1 MCYTALMRAL
11 LAFDKFKDSMSAS
24 EACAV
29 AASMIRKVRPNWEVE
44 LCPVADGSDGFAEIL
59 TQARAGSLI
68 HHTVMGPSFKPV
80 EAHIGVVE
88 CASFNLSSKAW
99 LKLPDKGTVVVIEMA
114 QASGLMHLSVPERNL
129 WYTSS
134 FGTGE
139 LLKIAIDMQPE
150 VIVLGVGGSATH
162 DLGLGALE
170 ALGVRFRAENGDIL
184 TQLTPHL
191 WDKVVAIEGE
201 LPKKLPRIIV
211 APNVQNK
218 LLGQRGAAALFGP
231 QKGLKP
237 TDLNRLEAQTLR
249 MAELIMGHFGASR
262 SIIEAPGS
270 GAAGGMMVGL
280 QAALKVEVVPGIEL
294 TDRWV
299 RLNEKIERANIVIT
313 GEGRFDMGTL
323 EGKAPQYVIERASHR
338 GKRIYCLVGQL
349 LLPPGGQWP
358 ANLSEAKMTRIA
370 PEDIS
375 EEESM
380 ESAIGYL
387 GEAVRQV
394 AEVLPED

>member
-1 MCYTALMRAL
+1 MRVL

-29 AASMIRKVRPNWEVE
+29 AASMIRKVRPLWEVE
-44 LCPVADGSDGFAEIL
+44 LCPVADGSDGFASIL
-59 TQARAGSLI
+59 TQARSGSLV
-68 HHTVMGPSFKPV
+68 HHTVSGPNFKPV
-80 EAHIGVVE
+80 EAHIGVVD

-99 LKLPDKGTVVVIEMA
+99 LKLPDKGTVAVVEMA
-114 QASGLMHLSVPERNL
+114 QASGLMHLSPAERNL

-134 FGTGE
+134 YGTGE
-139 LLKIAIDMQPE
+139 LIKLALEMNPE
-150 VIVLGVGGSATH
+150 VVVLGVGGSATH

-170 ALGVRFRAENGDIL
+170 ALGLRFRAENGDIL
-184 TQLTPHL
+184 AQLTPHH
-191 WDKVVAIEGE
+191 WDKIVAIEGE
-201 LPKKLPRIIV
+201 VPKKLPRIIL

-218 LLGQRGAAALFGP
+218 LLGSRGAASLFGP
-231 QKGLKP
+231 QKGLKNS
-237 TDLNRLEAQTLR
+237 DLNRLETQTLR

-280 QAALKVEVVPGIEL
+280 QAAFKAEVVPGIEL

-299 RLNEKIERANIVIT
+299 RLNEKIERANMIIT
-313 GEGRFDMGTL
+313 GEGKFDMGTL
-323 EGKAPQYVIERASHR
+323 EGKAPQYVIERAANR

-349 LLPPGGQWP
+349 VLPEGGKLP
-358 ANLSEAKMTRIA
+358 ENLAEAHVLKIA
-370 PEDIS
+370 PDDVT

-387 GEAVRQV
+387 GEAVRQIV
-394 AEVLPED
+394 ENFPA